1 MKKKSTKTTSTETT
15 PVDTLNPLDIN
26 DNLERLKP
34 FIGTTDTKV
43 GEMVVYKNDE
53 IVSLALATFGEY
65 CDAEVQIMTRYL
77 NNESVYL
84 DIGTNIGYHA
94 LAINKYVGCAVQ
106 CFEPHPDHFT
116 IAAYN
121 CRDKP
126 IRIYNTALG
135 NSNGKITM
143 KRFDPEVQGNYG
155 EIKVDENNEGIE
167 VTMIKLDQLEELA
180 RVDVMKIDVEGFEFQ
195 VLQGSL
201 ETILKHKPVIFYEA
215 IEKEAWDPCFKFL
228 RDLGYSQYW
237 VTCRT
242 KPLAPT
248 YKQTEDNPFDVFGV
262 SNILAIPNEIQQPL
276 DLAPVVEGESFMDL
290 LTRYQ
295 RYKLMF

>member
-1 MKKKSTKTTSTETT
+1 MKKKSTKNSETEIKSF
-15 PVDTLNPLDIN
+15 DIN
-26 DNLERLKP
+26 ENLERLKP
-34 FIGTTDTKV
+34 YIGTTDTKV
-43 GEMVVYKNDE
+43 GEMLVYKNDE

-77 NNESVYL
+77 NQDSVYL

-94 LAINKYVGCAVQ
+94 LAIHKYIGCAIQ
-106 CFEPHPDHFT
+106 GFEPHPDHFT

-121 CRDKP
+121 CREKP

-135 NSNGKITM
+135 NTNGTINM

-155 EIKVDENNEGIE
+155 EVSVDKSDDGVP
-167 VTMIKLDQLEELA
+167 VTMIKLDQLEELT
-180 RVDVMKIDVEGFEFQ
+180 RVDLMKIDVEGFEFQ
-195 VLQGSL
+195 VLQGGT

-228 RDLGYSQYW
+228 RDMGYNQYW

-248 YKQTEDNPFDVFGV
+248 YKETEDNPFDIFGV
-262 SNILAIPNEIQQPL
+262 SNILAVPNDIIQPL
-276 DLAPVVEGESFMDL
+276 DLAPVVEGEQFLEM

-295 RYKLMF
+295 RYKLLF